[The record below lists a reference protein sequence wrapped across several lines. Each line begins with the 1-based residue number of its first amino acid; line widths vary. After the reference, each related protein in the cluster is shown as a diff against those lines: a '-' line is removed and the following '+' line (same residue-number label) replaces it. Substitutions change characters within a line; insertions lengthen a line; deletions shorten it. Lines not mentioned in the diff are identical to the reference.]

1 MKRQI
6 LLGLCLSAAMLIS
19 FAGPARADEIG
30 LVNGTLWTKSTEDQ
44 KKAYLIGIAN
54 LAQIEMAYEGSTPE
68 ADAHSIIPR
77 MQKGLKGQTLDSI
90 REGLNKWYAAHP
102 GKMDQPVIETIWFE
116 MVVPGLQT
124 NK

>member
-44 KKAYLIGIAN
+44 KKAYLIGMVWASV
-54 LAQIEMAYEGSTPE
+54 Y
-68 ADAHSIIPR
+68 
-77 MQKGLKGQTLDSI
+77 GLERSVGGM
-90 REGLNKWYAAHP
+90 GLSHP
-102 GKMDQPVIETIWFE
+102 VARNAS
-116 MVVPGLQT
+116 VAR
-124 NK
+124 